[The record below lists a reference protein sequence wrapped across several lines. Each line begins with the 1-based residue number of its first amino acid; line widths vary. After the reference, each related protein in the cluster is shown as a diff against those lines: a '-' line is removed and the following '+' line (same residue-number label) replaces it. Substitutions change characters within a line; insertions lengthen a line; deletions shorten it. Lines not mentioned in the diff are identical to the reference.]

1 MTRRLGIEN
10 WQSIVLLT
18 TGKPQLADDNITRRL
33 ARWTGCT
40 FSGSEDDSEN
50 FVVLGPQTGM
60 IKLAGEFLFAVTV
73 LERSYFDSEDAR
85 PYLEQAGQAGDEHL
99 AGLLRSCRGA
109 IIIDAHIIER
119 PYESL
124 LYLAKT
130 AAAMMEQDT
139 PVMLVPPSLV
149 VRAVSGELRSAM
161 GRANDAAELMP
172 HVMNFSAAPEARDD
186 RLACSTLGMDMLTLP
201 NVIMHCGQEQEDVEQ
216 CAAAVQSL
224 ATYMVK
230 RRQAV
235 SVGDTTEV
243 GSGGMGFLRVVPA
256 TMDGR
261 AQDPQ
266 DAVALEPTA
275 GGDARTA
282 PPATP
287 PAGPAGELG
296 NLAKAV
302 TASRPRVARI
312 KARKERAAAKMAAIV
327 TGIVVALYVG
337 SHLFR
342 SCIRQSSE
350 DRKTQQRIRM
360 EQTHRE
366 LEKSA
371 AEVRNRLQQDRQTP
385 APPGSPQE
393 TGRQYWIEAQK
404 RRQTTR
410 PDAGAAQTD
419 P

>member
-1 MTRRLGIEN
+1 MEN

-18 TGKPQLADDNITRRL
+18 KGKPQLAADNITRRL
-33 ARWTGCT
+33 TRWTGCT
-40 FSGSEDDSEN
+40 FSGRQDESEN
-50 FVVLGPQTGM
+50 FVVLSPPTGM

-73 LERSYFDSEDAR
+73 LERSYFDSEDAH
-85 PYLEQAGQAGDEHL
+85 PYLEQAKLADDERL

-109 IIIDAHIIER
+109 ILIGAHIIER

-124 LYLAKT
+124 HYLAKI
-130 AAAMMEQDT
+130 AAAMMEEDT

-149 VRAVSGELRSAM
+149 ARAVSGELRSAM
-161 GRANDAAELMP
+161 GHADDVDELMP
-172 HVMNFSAAPEARDD
+172 HVMNFSAAPEAQGG
-186 RLACSTLGMDMLTLP
+186 LITCSTLGMHMLALP
-201 NVIMHCGQEQEDVEQ
+201 NVIMHCGQEQEDFEQ

-235 SVGDTTEV
+235 AVGDTTEIA
-243 GSGGMGFLRVVPA
+243 SGGLGFLRVVPA
-256 TMDGR
+256 TMDGK

-266 DAVALEPTA
+266 DAIALEPTA
-275 GGDARTA
+275 AGDARTA
-282 PPATP
+282 RPATP
-287 PAGPAGELG
+287 AAGPAGELG
-296 NLAKAV
+296 NLARAV
-302 TASRPRVARI
+302 TTSRPRVARI

-360 EQTHRE
+360 EETHRN

-393 TGRQYWIEAQK
+393 TARQYWIEAQK
-404 RRQTTR
+404 RRQATR
-410 PDAGAAQTD
+410 PAPGAAHPD